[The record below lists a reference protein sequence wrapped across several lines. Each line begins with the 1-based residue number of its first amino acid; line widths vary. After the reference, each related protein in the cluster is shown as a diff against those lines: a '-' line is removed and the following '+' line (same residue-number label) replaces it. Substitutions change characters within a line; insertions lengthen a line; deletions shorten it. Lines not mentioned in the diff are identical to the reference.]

1 MNRLVGLV
9 LVLLMSVPAAAET
22 WNQATGSFF
31 WGDTANWVEGT
42 VPNAIGATSNFDNAT
57 GTRTVTLG
65 GTGAAC
71 PDNNCNFTV
80 GALNMINNSGV
91 TTTIRNDSVNTNTG
105 ISLIFDAAGTGPAS
119 INITGTPTN
128 QNLILATM
136 VFQDTVSATVP
147 AGGNAAAG
155 ALSLTGDITGPG
167 GFIKDGPGTL
177 TMAFISGSS
186 GQVKSYSGATTVNAG
201 RLRLSQGGAPNA
213 TSGVT
218 VNSGAQILLITGATS
233 PNSGIYTF
241 GPSASTV
248 LTLNG
253 SGLVANPGA
262 IRLETGNTPPTQI
275 TNLITLASSTAF
287 NVNGAS
293 NQLKLN
299 NIVGGT
305 GSLIAGALGNAADTG
320 TLYLNGVNTYSG
332 GTTVNLGTLRVE
344 GASATLGTGNVL
356 VDGTTS
362 GASGKLII
370 SAGVNNG
377 IADNKT
383 LTLTGGGSAGSADV
397 GYLDLGI
404 NETFG
409 GLVLGG
415 VTKAPGTYGS
425 LASSATFKDDEYFA
439 GTGVLTVTPAGVPG
453 DYNNNGVVDA
463 ADYVIWR
470 SGGPLQNEVSG
481 VTTGTVTAEDY
492 EAWRARFGNNSGS
505 GSGSGGG
512 AAVPEP
518 ATLGLAGIVIS
529 LLLLSGRQ
537 KHSTVRI

>member
-1 MNRLVGLV
+1 M
-9 LVLLMSVPAAAET
+9 T
-22 WNQATGSFF
+22 
-31 WGDTANWVEGT
+31 
-42 VPNAIGATSNFDNAT
+42 
-57 GTRTVTLG
+57 
-65 GTGAAC
+65 
-71 PDNNCNFTV
+71 
-80 GALNMINNSGV
+80 NNSGS
-91 TTTIRNDSVNTNTG
+91 TTTIRNDSANTNTG
-105 ISLIFDAAGTGPAS
+105 ISIIFDAAGAGPAT
-119 INITGTPTN
+119 INITGAPTN
-128 QNLILATM
+128 QNLITASM

-147 AGGNAAAG
+147 AGGNATAG

-186 GQVKSYSGATTVNAG
+186 GQVKAYTGPTTVNAG

-218 VNSGAQILLITGATS
+218 VNSGGQILLITGATS
-233 PNSGIYTF
+233 PNTGIYTF
-241 GPSASTV
+241 GSSASTV

-253 SGLVANPGA
+253 SGLAANPGA
-262 IRLETGNTPPTQI
+262 IRLETANTPPTQI

-287 NVNGAS
+287 NVNNAS

-299 NIVGGT
+299 NAVSGP
-305 GSLIAGALGNAADTG
+305 GSLIVGAPGNAADTG
-320 TLYLNGVNTYSG
+320 TLYLNGANTYSG
-332 GTTVNLGTLRVE
+332 GTTVNLGSLRVE
-344 GASATLGTGNVL
+344 GATATLGTGNVL
-356 VDGTTS
+356 VDGITS
-362 GASGKLII
+362 GTAGKLFI
-370 SAGVNNG
+370 SAGVSNA
-377 IADNKT
+377 IADNQT

-397 GYLDLGI
+397 GFLDLGI
-404 NETFG
+404 NETVG

-439 GTGVLTVTPAGVPG
+439 GTGILTVTPAGVPG
-453 DYNNNGVVDA
+453 DYNNNGIVDA

-470 SGGPLQNEVSG
+470 NGGPLQNEVSG
-481 VTTGTVTAEDY
+481 VTTGNVTAEDY
-492 EAWRARFGNNSGS
+492 DAWRARFGNNS

-537 KHSTVRI
+537 KRSIVGV